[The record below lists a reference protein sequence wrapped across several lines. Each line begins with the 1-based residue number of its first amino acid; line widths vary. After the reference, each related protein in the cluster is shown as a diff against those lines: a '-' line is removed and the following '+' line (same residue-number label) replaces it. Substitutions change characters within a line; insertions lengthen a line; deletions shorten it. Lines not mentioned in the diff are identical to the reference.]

1 MEWIFASAA
10 VLAVVFCAVV
20 ITDKI
25 IFDKKLQNIEIGM
38 TGKEIQRVANVR
50 LKVIRLEKNMYYARI
65 NSPFSI
71 FKYQLVF
78 RDGKLLQKHRI

>member
-1 MEWIFASAA
+1 MEWIFAIAA
-10 VLAVVFCAVV
+10 VLAVLFCAVV

-25 IFDKKLQNIEIGM
+25 VFDKKLQQIEVGM
-38 TGKEIQRVANVR
+38 TGKEVQRAANIK
-50 LKVIRLEKNMYYARI
+50 LKIIRLEKNMYYARI
-65 NSPFSI
+65 SSPFSM

>member
-10 VLAVVFCAVV
+10 IIAVLFCAVV

-25 IFDKKLQNIEIGM
+25 IFDKKLARIESGM
-38 TGKEIQRVANVR
+38 TGKQVQQSANIK
-50 LKVIRLEKNMYYARI
+50 LKIIRIEQNMYYARI
-65 NSPFSI
+65 SSPFSI
-71 FKYQLVF
+71 FKYQLIF